1 MSFSLKQYSY
11 IPVDNLEY
19 VGVPGTPGSY
29 LVYTPPLYTSVYKIF
44 LFNELEN
51 SVISYDLFGYLIKF
65 LNIEVDHKSKSD
77 LSNFSYLNEEFNE
90 ILCLSNY
97 TEIKMDENFGPKY
110 YFQETDSNYLFK
122 VGDINRR
129 YILNRQ
135 YGLYYGTY
143 YTKINT
149 STNPIA
155 FLNKGK
161 ENFFHVSGDN
171 YETHYLSNLTK
182 DGEMD
187 GSYNFYYDKIE
198 ITITGN
204 FGTIGMFS
212 HFYGFNRMEN
222 LLTFSDNCLISSG
235 SKDYYEY
242 KSIQNIECL
251 YPISLMDIKKVNNIP
266 FMCFN
271 YNSEDTDI
279 SYNPNKIY
287 GLCNGQYIIR
297 NISITNPIAI
307 INKGKEDY
315 ITYSGLKEFSLKRM
329 GPDNKTYTYYYE
341 AIIVRVYGDFGKVS
355 VFDYYNGYAGG
366 KNLFQ
371 YTDVCDY
378 NITWDQDKDYITNP
392 SDVQIDEFIPL
403 TNYSKYY
410 LDSYNTFSLNTD
422 SSGIDHILF
431 LNDASFNQDD
441 NNVKYAVTIGTYVIM
456 NVPESHAI
464 AFLNEGVEN
473 LFSYDGFYP
482 HKITSTGPDGKLHDF
497 YYGNINFY
505 VSGNFGTISFY
516 TLNNGFLNGRR
527 KMIFDSFANTGYAL
541 PGYGLSS
548 NFPLLNIFDDINVER
563 KVFNVSV
570 IEYKRILPYSNP
582 IPYFRFEGEDRQG
595 KINST
600 ENIPTLKFFTGDI
613 VYFNFKYNN
622 SFNVF
627 GIYENSILLTD
638 LEVIVNNNNTTS
650 TSIKWTPT
658 IPSTTFYYL

>member
-1 MSFSLKQYSY
+1 MEYKTPSHKRNNISTKMLMSRMTQTRQSLTYNNSNRYTVYRKILEANTDNNKKLLLTLGKNLYERYLRKITLSNSHSVEVRNNLELMYQDIIVNLSINEQKQLGIYIETEIEQLETKKQRDQRLISNPEFIYKCKVIHIGAYFNLSITNYKITDVLIPGKKYLFDLQHPTNLGFRLSFSLKQYSY

-198 ITITGN
+198 ITITGD

-366 KNLFQ
+366 K
-371 YTDVCDY
+371 
-378 NITWDQDKDYITNP
+378 K
-392 SDVQIDEFIPL
+392 FI
-403 TNYSKYY
+403 S
-410 LDSYNTFSLNTD
+410 
-422 SSGIDHILF
+422 
-431 LNDASFNQDD
+431 
-441 NNVKYAVTIGTYVIM
+441 
-456 NVPESHAI
+456 
-464 AFLNEGVEN
+464 
-473 LFSYDGFYP
+473 
-482 HKITSTGPDGKLHDF
+482 
-497 YYGNINFY
+497 
-505 VSGNFGTISFY
+505 
-516 TLNNGFLNGRR
+516 
-527 KMIFDSFANTGYAL
+527 
-541 PGYGLSS
+541 
-548 NFPLLNIFDDINVER
+548 
-563 KVFNVSV
+563 
-570 IEYKRILPYSNP
+570 
-582 IPYFRFEGEDRQG
+582 
-595 KINST
+595 
-600 ENIPTLKFFTGDI
+600 
-613 VYFNFKYNN
+613 
-622 SFNVF
+622 
-627 GIYENSILLTD
+627 IYRCL
-638 LEVIVNNNNTTS
+638 
-650 TSIKWTPT
+650 
-658 IPSTTFYYL
+658 

>member
-1 MSFSLKQYSY
+1 MR
-11 IPVDNLEY
+11 E
-19 VGVPGTPGSY
+19 
-29 LVYTPPLYTSVYKIF
+29 
-44 LFNELEN
+44 
-51 SVISYDLFGYLIKF
+51 
-65 LNIEVDHKSKSD
+65 
-77 LSNFSYLNEEFNE
+77 
-90 ILCLSNY
+90 
-97 TEIKMDENFGPKY
+97 
-110 YFQETDSNYLFK
+110 
-122 VGDINRR
+122 
-129 YILNRQ
+129 
-135 YGLYYGTY
+135 
-143 YTKINT
+143 
-149 STNPIA
+149 
-155 FLNKGK
+155 
-161 ENFFHVSGDN
+161 
-171 YETHYLSNLTK
+171 
-182 DGEMD
+182 
-187 GSYNFYYDKIE
+187 
-198 ITITGN
+198 
-204 FGTIGMFS
+204 
-212 HFYGFNRMEN
+212 
-222 LLTFSDNCLISSG
+222 
-235 SKDYYEY
+235 
-242 KSIQNIECL
+242 
-251 YPISLMDIKKVNNIP
+251 
-266 FMCFN
+266 
-271 YNSEDTDI
+271 
-279 SYNPNKIY
+279 
-287 GLCNGQYIIR
+287 
-297 NISITNPIAI
+297 
-307 INKGKEDY
+307 
-315 ITYSGLKEFSLKRM
+315 
-329 GPDNKTYTYYYE
+329 
-341 AIIVRVYGDFGKVS
+341 
-355 VFDYYNGYAGG
+355 G

-516 TLNNGFLNGRR
+516 TLNNGLLNGRR

-658 IPSTTFYYL
+658 IPSTTFYYYRSSLDPNLVYNNIQITNNDNIDLNPKFNSIVPSSGSFIDPQISEFKLLFDETVYVNKNKNIYIKDNNDIISYTYSSNDLIRNNNRTYTLKTNFKISDRLEFTKL